1 MNKRAE
7 DPKSNFYEN
16 PGKPL
21 KSASQSINCRGLI
34 RKEEERKEEKVMSL
48 EVCHPLWEKKGLRKT
63 CALRPMLC

>member
-34 RKEEERKEEKVMSL
+34 RKEEERKEEAVMSL
-48 EVCHPLWEKKGLRKT
+48 EAGTPCGKKMVSGKPAR
-63 CALRPMLC
+63 